1 MEERLVYKVLQ
12 GKVRFFISLCPFEK
26 THEQKTKDVRM
37 ESNVM
42 ESNRADS
49 FLRLIQRSQRG
60 KLKIYVGYSAGVG
73 KTWQMLQEAGR
84 LKDNG
89 IDVVIGFIETHNRTE
104 TEILL
109 SGLEII
115 PRQSLLYR
123 GIEITEMDTDAILQR
138 HPAVVLID
146 ELAHTNLPGNRNP
159 RRYEDIEEILAAGIH
174 VISTLN
180 IQHIESL
187 YETVELVTGA
197 KVKERVPDRVL
208 ALADQLVNVD
218 ITTDDLRQR
227 LSEGKVYVPGRTEA
241 ALSNFFRPENL
252 EQLRELT
259 LRELAAQLDSKRR
272 NQLPDESASNPDQL
286 MVCLSSKTQNCE
298 TILRYASRIAG
309 RLNRNWYAVYVQT
322 LSDRPTNIDARV
334 QRMLSNTLVLA
345 QQLGATV
352 FTYKG
357 DDVVKTILQFAREYR
372 VGHIIIGNSGRKLP
386 FWQRLQG
393 RQTIIEQLISQ
404 SRGIKVIVLDTRE
417 EGPLQT
423 KKAVTEYL
431 SGIREMMPTG
441 KQPGNEWKEQVR
453 NARVILWEG
462 VLEKEEAIRALLHE
476 CCIIE
481 PDIDESSA
489 LTSLFQR
496 EKQGSTFIGEEI
508 AIPHARLEHLTKPVM
523 VIGVNKIG
531 IYDKE
536 SSNTARIMFLI
547 LSPLSDPNSHIRL
560 LGAISKIAADSQWR
574 SMMLR
579 SGSKKEI
586 LRIIRSYWVQ
596 SR

>member
-1 MEERLVYKVLQ
+1 
-12 GKVRFFISLCPFEK
+12 
-26 THEQKTKDVRM
+26 
-37 ESNVM
+37 M

-49 FLRLIQRSQRG
+49 FLRLIQQSQQG
-60 KLKIYVGYSAGVG
+60 KLKIYVGYCAGVG
-73 KTWQMLQEAGR
+73 KTWQMLQEARR

-89 IDVVIGFIETHNRTE
+89 IDVVVGLVETHQRKE
-104 TEILL
+104 TEALL

-115 PRQSLLYR
+115 ARKSILYR
-123 GIEITEMDTDAILQR
+123 GIEITEMDMDAILQR
-138 HPAVVLID
+138 NPSVVLVD
-146 ELAHTNLPGNRNP
+146 ELAHTNVPGSRNSK
-159 RRYEDIEEILAAGIH
+159 RYEDVEEILAAGIH

-187 YETVELVTGA
+187 YETVEHATGV
-197 KVKERVPDRVL
+197 KVKERVPDRML

-218 ITTDDLRQR
+218 ITADDLRQR
-227 LSEGKVYVPGRTEA
+227 LSEGKVYLPGRTEA

-272 NQLPDESASNPDQL
+272 NQLPDESASNPDQV
-286 MVCLSSKTQNCE
+286 MVCLSSKTRNCE

-322 LSDRPTNIDARV
+322 LSDSPTNIDAKV
-334 QRMLSNTLVLA
+334 QRMLSNTLALA

-386 FWQRLQG
+386 FWQRIQG
-393 RQTIIEQLISQ
+393 HQTIIERLISQ
-404 SRGIKVIVLDTRE
+404 CRGISVIVLDTRE
-417 EGPLQT
+417 EVALPAQNPL
-423 KKAVTEYL
+423 TEYL
-431 SGIREMMPTG
+431 SVIREAIPTG
-441 KQPGNEWKEQVR
+441 KQPCNAWQEPIR
-453 NARVILWEG
+453 NARVVLWES
-462 VLEKEEAIRALLHE
+462 VVEKEDAILQLLHE
-476 CCIIE
+476 CCIID
-481 PDIDESSA
+481 PDIDETSA
-489 LTSLFQR
+489 FNSLLAR
-496 EKQGSTFIGEEI
+496 EKQGGTFIGEEI
-508 AIPHARLEHLTKPVM
+508 AIPHARLDHLKKPVM
-523 VIGVNKIG
+523 VIGVHKIG

-547 LSPLSDPNSHIRL
+547 LSPFFDPNSHIRL
-560 LGAISKIAADSQWR
+560 LGAISKMASDSQWR
-574 SMMLR
+574 SLMLR
-579 SGSKKEI
+579 ARSKKEI
-586 LRIIRSYWVQ
+586 LRIIRNWSTP